1 MEDETL
7 TPSAPTF
14 FRFPDEATGMAALDA
29 AGLIVTD
36 EDGSKRPISASHHHA
51 LDIVATISRGGEWD
65 PETGEVLVEPTV
77 LDGWHVNYLGVV
89 PDGWEQYAVWPRNPI
104 RQWATANPPPPG
116 EGYVRARDEEGK
128 FLPDDPATPDV
139 NEAWVKV

>member
-1 MEDETL
+1 MTEELL
-7 TPSAPTF
+7 TPPQPTM

-29 AGLIVTD
+29 AGLIFTD
-36 EDGSKRPISASHHHA
+36 EDGNQRPITASHHHA
-51 LDIVATISRGGEWD
+51 LDIVATISKGGEWD
-65 PETGEVLVEPTV
+65 LETGEVITPPTV

-89 PDGWEQYAVWPRNPI
+89 PDGWEQYAVWPRNPT
-104 RQWATANPPPPG
+104 RQWATASPPPG

>member
-1 MEDETL
+1 MEDEIL
-7 TPSAPTF
+7 TPPQPTM

-29 AGLIVTD
+29 AGLIAAD
-36 EDGSKRPISASHHHA
+36 EDGNKRPITASHHHA
-51 LDIVATISRGGEWD
+51 LDIVATISKGGEWD
-65 PETGEVLVEPTV
+65 PETGEAITPPTV

-89 PDGWEQYAVWPRNPI
+89 PDGWEQYAVWPRNPS
-104 RQWATANPPPPG
+104 RQWATASPPPG